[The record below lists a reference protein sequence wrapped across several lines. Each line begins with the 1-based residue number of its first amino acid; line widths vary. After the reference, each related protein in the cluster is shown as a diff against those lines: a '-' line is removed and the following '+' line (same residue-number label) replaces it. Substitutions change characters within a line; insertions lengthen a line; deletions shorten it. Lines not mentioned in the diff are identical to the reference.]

1 MADQQDHLM
10 AATGVDV
17 DDAPAPAAPPSAIV
31 IFWRRAGRRPERPV
45 LLYGLCVWL
54 S

>member
-17 DDAPAPAAPPSAIV
+17 DDAPAPPSAIV
-31 IFWRRAGRRPERPV
+31 IFWRRAGRQPERPG

>member
-1 MADQQDHLM
+1 MADQQDHLT

-17 DDAPAPAAPPSAIV
+17 DDAPAPTAPPSAIV
-31 IFWRRAGRRPERPV
+31 IFWRRAGRRPERPP
-45 LLYGLCVWL
+45 VWL